1 MLSRW
6 SGNVGRNNQR
16 FAVRNAC
23 HTSSGVTLML
33 RSVSQ
38 MAMALMASPRAAERQ
53 LMLRHLCPALGSRLA
68 CGAAYSVYG
77 GGAWESNPPT
87 DALAPVLRF

>member
-6 SGNVGRNNQR
+6 SSSVGRNSQR
-16 FAVRNAC
+16 FAARKAC
-23 HTSSGVTLML
+23 HTSSGLTL

-53 LMLRHLCPALGSRLA
+53 LILRHLCPALGSRVA
-68 CGAAYSVYG
+68 CGAACG